1 MGCHKGTIEPLGTV
15 ANVNLRKLRKQVH
28 TLFDLKWMSE
38 PNKRIART
46 RAYKNM
52 AAALGI
58 EPDECHVARF
68 DEKLCEQH

>member
-1 MGCHKGTIEPLGTV
+1 MPM
-15 ANVNLRKLRKQVH
+15 R
-28 TLFDLKWMSE
+28 DLKWMSE

-68 DEKLCEQH
+68 DEKLCRAALIYLAGETGGF